1 MSDNLNTALADF
13 LDYFCFRLCHQ
24 AAQMAAAAGETPIA
38 ALILPHNIRCRL
50 AEILTEEQKQALF
63 TFVSLPSAA
72 KFTVSSQILQQ
83 KDLLS
88 SALLP
93 VSAKRTEKQQNDVP
107 ATRTDFF
114 LNTQSDIWALL
125 AREIVGY
132 SYNQREEA
140 QNIFGHCECLLL
152 REISQ
157 KINSRRLSDYDLYV
171 NLEPCLLCAA
181 ALINAQIAEVH
192 FLLRNDKAGAL
203 VSRSNLFDFSWL
215 NYHPGY
221 KQYEDSCLSTEGQN
235 LLRTFFR
242 RLRQRNRAAG
252 SKQVR
257 KRSYQQHGKTLISPN

>member
-1 MSDNLNTALADF
+1 MSDNLNAALADF

-24 AAQMAAAAGETPIA
+24 AAQTAAAVGETPIA
-38 ALILPHNIRCRL
+38 ALILPHNIRRRL
-50 AEILTEEQKQALF
+50 AEILTEEQKEAIF
-63 TFVSLPSAA
+63 NFVSLPSAA
-72 KFTVSSQILQQ
+72 KFTVSSRILQQ
-83 KDLLS
+83 KDLLP

-93 VSAKRTEKQQNDVP
+93 VAAGRTEAQPNEVT
-107 ATRTDFF
+107 ATQTDFF
-114 LNTQSDIWALL
+114 LDVQADIWALL

-132 SYNQREEA
+132 RYNQREEE

-157 KINSRRLSDYDLYV
+157 KINSRRLTDYDLYV

-181 ALINAQIAEVH
+181 ALISAQIAEVH

-203 VSRSNLFDFSWL
+203 VSRSNLFDFNWL

-221 KQYEDSCLSTEGQN
+221 KQYEDSCLSTAGQT
-235 LLRTFFR
+235 LLRSFFR
-242 RLRQRNRAAG
+242 QLRQRNRAAG

-257 KRSYQQHGKTLISPN
+257 KKSYQQHGKTLSSPN